1 MNPESPFEHY
11 SRLLWIVVAAT
22 AGAVTGALVDK
33 TLTLQ
38 GKLTAFFIGLT
49 GSIFVGPLLVEHFFP
64 GATLTPQAAG
74 FYYLLA
80 TVTNSALPSFINWA
94 SSKAKDPLA
103 FLRQR
108 GGSQ

>member
-1 MNPESPFEHY
+1 MNHENHFDHY

-38 GKLTAFFIGLT
+38 GKLTAFFIGLS
-49 GSIFVGPLLVEHFFP
+49 GSIFVGPLLVGRFFP
-64 GATLTPQAAG
+64 DATLTPQAAG

-80 TVTNSALPSFINWA
+80 TVTNSALPNFINWA
-94 SSKAKDPLA
+94 SAKAKDPLS
-103 FLRQR
+103 FIRQR
-108 GGSQ
+108 GGTP